1 MQDHNILLSLSII
14 SVYILTVL
22 VLWNMFSKGH
32 VTVTS
37 CLFLQYDPSLE
48 MFNMVFNTLWN
59 IWHGPQHS
67 FQHGS
72 YYRWIFMFEMCWKH
86 LEKISVCS
94 ENCKKAC
101 WKFQYVLKT
110 VMHVVC
116 LKFQHIKTMLNIS
129 GCVENM
135 LKISKHVEDYNMC
148 RKLCWNSMLKIS
160 ACVEHCNACWKPCQN
175 FKAHWK
181 CLC

>member
-1 MQDHNILLSLSII
+1 MLKFSACSE
-14 SVYILTVL
+14 SCKK
-22 VLWNMFSKGH
+22 NM
-32 VTVTS
+32 
-37 CLFLQYDPSLE
+37 L
-48 MFNMVFNTLWN
+48 
-59 IWHGPQHS
+59 
-67 FQHGS
+67 
-72 YYRWIFMFEMCWKH
+72 
-86 LEKISVCS
+86 KISVCS

-101 WKFQYVLKT
+101 WKFQHVLKT
-110 VMHVVC
+110 VMHFVC

-135 LKISKHVEDYNMC
+135 LKISRHVENYNMC

-181 CLC
+181 CLCEVCWKPYWKPCWSMKERPSHFTAHVKTEWQISFFSFSFAWVTEVRHIRWLRISTVQM